1 MKLIDQKQ
9 PVNSQKNLQ
18 QDQNSKNWR
27 KFQSRA
33 S

>member
-18 QDQNSKNWR
+18 QDQK
-27 KFQSRA
+27 
-33 S
+33 